1 MSPRILY
8 KCWKLGIFLWILK
21 IMAALK
27 AQFKVHNLYTKSTL
41 EQSLI
46 QLTSVLARVF
56 CLKHCLICWCQH
68 LSIIY
73 YLWTW
78 YLFQESTSPTPRD
91 PYLHL
96 MSVIVA
102 VFCLIILASCITI
115 FLVWRRSVSPVISSF
130 QFYLDN
136 CVSHVLSDWVC
147 TATVLSFMR

>member
-1 MSPRILY
+1 MKSIIRQTKLVSPRILY

-46 QLTSVLARVF
+46 QLKLVLAWVF

-73 YLWTW
+73 YLFTYVVSISGV
-78 YLFQESTSPTPRD
+78 YLTHPPWPLPAPDVCDS
-91 PYLHL
+91 
-96 MSVIVA
+96 
-102 VFCLIILASCITI
+102 
-115 FLVWRRSVSPVISSF
+115 RR
-130 QFYLDN
+130 
-136 CVSHVLSDWVC
+136 VLSDHPRLLHHHLPRLEKVSV
-147 TATVLSFMR
+147 TSHI